1 MKLLRDCFYF
11 AAAATAVL
19 AAGCKSGPAPE
30 PETARFGP
38 ATSGAGA
45 ADTSGTVPGRGDTA
59 TPSMGSLH
67 IDERIV
73 QACGNLPQAHFEFD
87 SAAIRD
93 QPAEALRTVARCFTD
108 GPLKG
113 RRIKLVGRADPR
125 GTETYNLALGQ
136 DRAASVARF
145 LEGAGVTQANVSTMS
160 RGEMDA
166 SGVDEQG
173 WARDRRVDIVLAD

>member
-1 MKLLRDCFYF
+1 MKALRDCLWFS
-11 AAAATAVL
+11 AAALL

-30 PETARFGP
+30 PETARQGP
-38 ATSGAGA
+38 TANAWRMAGDPRGA
-45 ADTSGTVPGRGDTA
+45 APQRGDT
-59 TPSMGSLH
+59 TSPTMGSIR
-67 IDERIV
+67 IDERIL
-73 QACGNLPQAHFEFD
+73 QACGSLPEPQFELD

-93 QPAEALRTVARCFTD
+93 RAAESLRTVARCFSD

-113 RRIKLVGRADPR
+113 RRVKLVGRADPR

-145 LEGAGVTQANVSTMS
+145 LEGAGLPRPMISTMS

-166 SGVDEQG
+166 TGADEEG
-173 WARDRRVDIVLAD
+173 WARDRRVDIVLGE

>member
-1 MKLLRDCFYF
+1 MKVLRDCLWF
-11 AAAATAVL
+11 AAAAAL

-38 ATSGAGA
+38 AMSGAGA
-45 ADTSGTVPGRGDTA
+45 SDRQGAAPHRGDTSSP
-59 TPSMGSLH
+59 TMGSLH
-67 IDERIV
+67 IDDRIV
-73 QACGNLPQAHFEFD
+73 RACGNLPEPHFEFD

-108 GPLKG
+108 GALKG
-113 RRIKLVGRADPR
+113 KRVKLVGRADPR

-145 LEGAGVTQANVSTMS
+145 LEGAGLPQASISTMS

-166 SGVDEQG
+166 HGTDEEG